1 MTIKKFNLFALIIV
15 THRMLSHF
23 IRVQLFATLCT
34 GTHQAPLSMQ
44 EYWSELPY
52 APPGDLPDLG
62 IKPAF
67 PALQADSLPLNHW
80 GRLLNLNVHFP

>member
-1 MTIKKFNLFALIIV
+1 
-15 THRMLSHF
+15 MLSHF

-67 PALQADSLPLNHW
+67 PALQADSLPLNHR
-80 GRLLNLNVHFP
+80 GRLPNLNVHVP